1 MTLFLKSKKTPK
13 TLPSITVRPATSGD
27 VSEVVKLAR
36 SLSIADGQQPSRLTK
51 TAYLRD
57 GFGENPA
64 VLAMVAEVGHKVVGY
79 TLYFQGYDTGRAE
92 RGVYLSDLYVD
103 KAFRRQG
110 IGRALMQAT
119 ANACKE
125 MGGEWMFW
133 SVLKGNKSAR
143 KFYRTIATELTDV
156 IVCATAGK
164 NFQKLSN
171 NSSQ

>member
-1 MTLFLKSKKTPK
+1 MALFLKPKKVPK
-13 TLPSITVRPATSGD
+13 NLSSITVRHATSGD

-57 GFGENPA
+57 GFGKNPA
-64 VLAMVAEVGHKVVGY
+64 FSALVAEVDHKVTGY
-79 TLYFQGYDTGRAE
+79 TLYFEGYDTGRAA

-103 KAFRRQG
+103 QAWRRQG

-143 KFYRTIATELTDV
+143 KFYRTIAPELTNV
-156 IVCATAGK
+156 IVCATIGE

-171 NSSQ
+171 NSL